1 MASQDA
7 EKFMRLQKLLKEYD
21 TKKIRIEEQYKNK
34 KEILSTLV
42 KEIKDMGFEPKE
54 LAAVITKKEEEIKK
68 AVEAFEAELNAV
80 SSKLS
85 KIEG

>member
-1 MASQDA
+1 MSSQDA
-7 EKFMRLQKLLKEYD
+7 EKFIKLQKLLKEYD

-34 KEILSTLV
+34 KEILTNLV

-54 LAAVITKKEEEIKK
+54 LASIITKKEEEIKK
-68 AVEAFEAELNAV
+68 AVETFEAELNIV

>member
-1 MASQDA
+1 MANQDA
-7 EKFMRLQKLLKEYD
+7 EKFMRLQKQLKEYD

-34 KEILSTLV
+34 KEILTTLV
-42 KEIKDMGFEPKE
+42 KEIKDMGYDPKE
-54 LAAVITKKEEEIKK
+54 LSSIISKKEEEIKK
-68 AVEAFEAELNAV
+68 TIEAFETELNTV